1 MDDKRLKKIS
11 KKELLEILLAQA
23 KKIEELETELKEVKE
38 ELNSRR
44 IEIKKS
50 GSIAEAAL
58 KLNGIFELAQ
68 KTADEYVEN
77 VKERCKQLEEKK
89 KSPKNTN
96 KREVKQ
102 NNEVIVDKV
111 IVNPKGKI
119 LKSKVIKRVI
129 KDEKNKK

>member
-96 KREVKQ
+96 KRDVKQ

-129 KDEKNKK
+129 KNEKNKK

>member
-1 MDDKRLKKIS
+1 VDDKRLKKIS

>member
-1 MDDKRLKKIS
+1 VDDKRLKKIS

-23 KKIEELETELKEVKE
+23 KKIDELETELKEVKE

-96 KREVKQ
+96 KRDVKQ

>member
-23 KKIEELETELKEVKE
+23 KKIDELETELKEVKE

-129 KDEKNKK
+129 KNEKNKK

>member
-1 MDDKRLKKIS
+1 VDDKRLKKIS

-129 KDEKNKK
+129 KNEKNKK

>member
-77 VKERCKQLEEKK
+77 VKEKCKQLEEKK

-96 KREVKQ
+96 KREIKQ

-129 KDEKNKK
+129 KNEKNKK

>member
-77 VKERCKQLEEKK
+77 VKERCKQEEKK

-96 KREVKQ
+96 KRDVKQ

-129 KDEKNKK
+129 KNEKNKK

>member
-96 KREVKQ
+96 KRDVKQ

>member
-23 KKIEELETELKEVKE
+23 KKIDELETELKEVKE

-96 KREVKQ
+96 KRDVKQ

-129 KDEKNKK
+129 KNEKNKK

>member
-1 MDDKRLKKIS
+1 VDDKRLKKIS

-23 KKIEELETELKEVKE
+23 KKIDELETELKEVKE

-96 KREVKQ
+96 KRDVKQ

-129 KDEKNKK
+129 KNEKNKK

>member
-77 VKERCKQLEEKK
+77 VKERCKQLEESK
-89 KSPKNTN
+89 KSPKKTI
-96 KREVKQ
+96 KKVDKQ
-102 NNEVIVDKV
+102 NNEIVIDKV
-111 IVNPKGKI
+111 VINPKGKI
-119 LKSKVIKRVI
+119 LKSKGIKRVI
-129 KDEKNKK
+129 KNEKNKK

>member
-1 MDDKRLKKIS
+1 VDDKRLKKIS

-96 KREVKQ
+96 KRDVKQ

>member
-89 KSPKNTN
+89 KSSKNTN

-129 KDEKNKK
+129 KNEKNKK

>member
-38 ELNSRR
+38 ELSSRR

-129 KDEKNKK
+129 KNEKNKK

>member
-129 KDEKNKK
+129 KNEKNKK

>member
-1 MDDKRLKKIS
+1 VDDKRLKKIS

-23 KKIEELETELKEVKE
+23 KKIDELETELKEVKE

-129 KDEKNKK
+129 KNEKNKK

>member
-1 MDDKRLKKIS
+1 VDDKRLKKIS

-96 KREVKQ
+96 KRDVKQ

-129 KDEKNKK
+129 KNEKNKK